1 MINHCCGLVWGK
13 KMPDTKATLLIV
25 DDEETIRTSL
35 SQIFTE
41 FGHRVRS
48 AADGLTALSE
58 MKQQAPDILLSDLN
72 MPGLSGFELLYLVRR
87 QFPAIRVVAM
97 SSAFKGNE
105 VPSGV
110 AADAFYHKGC
120 SVAALFRIIETLPL
134 PERMFAS
141 SPKYGDSEP
150 DLEDRASTSGGA
162 YITIASAEC

>member
-1 MINHCCGLVWGK
+1 
-13 KMPDTKATLLIV
+13 MPDTKATLLIV

-48 AADGLTALSE
+48 VADGLTALSE
-58 MKQQAPDILLSDLN
+58 MQQQAPDILLSDLN
-72 MPGLSGFELLYLVRR
+72 MPGLSGFELLSLVRR

-97 SSAFKGNE
+97 SCAFKGNE

-110 AADAFYHKGC
+110 AADAFYNKGC
-120 SVAALFRIIETLPL
+120 SVAALLRIIETLPW

-141 SPKYGDSEP
+141 TPKYGGSKP
-150 DLEDRASTSGGA
+150 DLEDRTSTSGGA